1 VNPLLVLICGAVF
14 VYFGICNRQRWQ
26 GLGLI
31 AVGVFL
37 VGAALMELF
46 GGGL

>member
-1 VNPLLVLICGAVF
+1 VSPLLVLICGAVF

-31 AVGVFL
+31 AVGTFL
-37 VGAALMELF
+37 IGLALVEMV

>member
-1 VNPLLVLICGAVF
+1 MNPLLVLAAGAAF
-14 VYFGICNRQRWQ
+14 MYFGICNRQRWQ

>member
-1 VNPLLVLICGAVF
+1 VNPLLVLAAGAAF
-14 VYFGICNRQRWQ
+14 VYFGICNRSRWQ

-31 AVGVFL
+31 AVGTFL